1 MYIEEYN
8 IEVFDSKWNDK
19 TKKMS
24 KEKFVVASL
33 KDTTGIC
40 SKHLGKFL
48 DDLTDHPTFRGE
60 KITLNIK
67 IEKGDE

>member
-8 IEVFDSKWNDK
+8 IEVVDYIFDNK
-19 TKKMS
+19 TQKMT
-24 KEKFVVASL
+24 KEKFIVASL

-48 DDLTDHPTFRGE
+48 DDLSENPTFRGD
-60 KITLNIK
+60 KIIMK
-67 IEKGDE
+67 IRIEKGDE

>member
-8 IEVFDSKWNDK
+8 IEVHDRKWDSKHQEY
-19 TKKMS
+19 TKGKY
-24 KEKFVVASL
+24 VVASL

-48 DDLTDHPTFRGE
+48 DDLTDNPTFRGE